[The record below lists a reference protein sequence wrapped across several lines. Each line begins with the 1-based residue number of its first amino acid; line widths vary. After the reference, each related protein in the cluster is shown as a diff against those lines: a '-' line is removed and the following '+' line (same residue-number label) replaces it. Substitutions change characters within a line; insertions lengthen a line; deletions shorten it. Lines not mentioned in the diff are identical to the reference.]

1 MKNPTLSILASVAFT
16 IAVLI
21 GRIASAS
28 QPPEPPNLVLI
39 IIVDQMRGDYL
50 SIIQSRL
57 GVGGFRRLL
66 DRGVVYTNAHYRHGI
81 TVTAPGHATIVT
93 GANPTEHGIINN
105 LWYDPARRR
114 DVYNTEDAKALLIG
128 EPTKPLDGTSP
139 RLLLATT
146 IGDELVSASGGVSRV
161 FSVAGKDRAA
171 ILPGGFLGKAYWYSA
186 ATGRYITSTYYS
198 DQLPPWVEGWNAAK
212 RADGYRSYVWDL
224 AANRAGYRALAHDDR
239 PVEVDI
245 LGLGRTFPHKFNSI
259 KQNGFYEALRYTPIS
274 DRLTLEFAKALIE
287 AEGVGQRGVTD
298 MLAVSFSAT
307 DLIGHT
313 FGADSLEAEDN
324 LLQLDR
330 TVAGL
335 LDAVDKKVGLEH
347 TLIVL
352 TADHGMSDIPEV
364 AAARGMPAGKVD
376 QAGVAARI
384 NALFKDRTKG
394 GGNLVLAFPGPD
406 LYFDPETLA
415 ASGLSAADAET
426 IAATD
431 LMNLEGVAR
440 VYTRHDLM
448 AGRIPKDLIS
458 QRMARGFHPM
468 RSGNLL
474 IVLKAGYALWP
485 AGAPMAATHGTPY
498 NSDTFVPL
506 IFAGPNVSGAD
517 ISRRVGPEDIAPTIA
532 AYLRIKPPSGSTGD
546 VLEEVLAR
554 GSSGK

>member
-1 MKNPTLSILASVAFT
+1 MKNPSLSLMASVAFT
-16 IAVLI
+16 AAVFLSKF
-21 GRIASAS
+21 AFAAQS
-28 QPPEPPNLVLI
+28 PEPPKLILV

-50 SIIQSRL
+50 PLMQSRL

-66 DRGVVYTNAHYRHGI
+66 DQGLVYTNANYRHGT
-81 TVTAPGHATIVT
+81 TVTAAGHATIVT
-93 GANPTEHGIINN
+93 GANPAEHGIISN
-105 LWYDPARRR
+105 LWYDPVRRR

-128 EPTKPLDGTSP
+128 EPTKLLDGTSP

-171 ILPGGFLGKAYWYSA
+171 ILPGGFLGKAYWYSS
-186 ATGRYITSTYYS
+186 ATGRYITSTYYG
-198 DQLPPWVEGWNAAK
+198 DQLPTWVESWNAAK

-224 AANRAGYRALAHDDR
+224 VANRAGYRALAHDDR
-239 PVEVDI
+239 PEEVDM
-245 LGLGRTFPHKFNSI
+245 LGLGRTFPHKFSSI
-259 KQNGFYEALRYTPIS
+259 KQRGFYEALRYTPVS
-274 DRLTLEFAKALIE
+274 DRLTLEFTKALIE
-287 AEGVGQRGVTD
+287 AEGVGQHGVTD

-324 LLQLDR
+324 LLQLDL

-335 LDAVDKKVGLEH
+335 LDTVDKKVGLEH

-364 AAARGMPAGKVD
+364 AVARGLPAGKVD
-376 QAGVAARI
+376 QAVVAGRI

-394 GGNLVLAFPGPD
+394 GGNLVLSFPGPD

-426 IAATD
+426 LAATD
-431 LMNLEGVAR
+431 LMNMEGVAR
-440 VYTRHDLM
+440 IYTRHDLM

-458 QRMARGFHPM
+458 QRMARSFHPL

-474 IVLKAGYALWP
+474 VVLKTGYALWQ

-546 VLEEVLAR
+546 VLEEVLTR
-554 GSSGK
+554 KSSGK